1 MICKVYVSLLQA
13 SVFERNVR
21 YLEVVCVPCYHI
33 RMNAI
38 HGPQAMYLTVTNGE
52 ANLEGY

>member
-1 MICKVYVSLLQA
+1 
-13 SVFERNVR
+13 
-21 YLEVVCVPCYHI
+21 VVCIPCYQI

-38 HGPQAMYLTVTNGE
+38 HGPQAMYLTVTNGG